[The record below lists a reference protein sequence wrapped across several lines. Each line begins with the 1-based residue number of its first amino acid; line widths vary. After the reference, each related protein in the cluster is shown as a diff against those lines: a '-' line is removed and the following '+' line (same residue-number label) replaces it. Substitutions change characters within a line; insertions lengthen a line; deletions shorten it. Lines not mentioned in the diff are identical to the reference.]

1 MMRGFLSAMGLL
13 VVGSVL
19 LTSCLDSETPNNEF
33 EEQWKQD
40 TTAIGIYIRNEGIP
54 AFKDASGIYFNIL
67 QQGSGFPPKS
77 SSEVRFEY
85 TLSIIGSTSTVDESD
100 GPYLADMQDLIPGM
114 QVGLSLLPPG
124 SKAVIFIPSGYAYGS
139 SNLPGIPANSN
150 LRFEVELISVTIP
163 TSERNQLGADTV
175 ALDQHIATNAIENVV
190 NDTTGLRYVITEE
203 GEGPAAT
210 LYNKVKL
217 NYTGKVLTTGATFFS
232 GTNGPS
238 AIFDSRVIN
247 YIYGFQAGLT
257 KMKAGTKATFYVPSV
272 LGFGNQSVTGAGGV
286 TIPANSNLLY
296 EIELVE
302 IVE

>member
-1 MMRGFLSAMGLL
+1 MRGFLSVMGLL
-13 VVGSVL
+13 IVVSVM
-19 LTSCLDSETPNNEF
+19 LTSCLNSEAPNNEF

-40 TTAIGIYIRNEGIP
+40 TTAIGIYVRSEGIP
-54 AFKDASGIYFNIL
+54 AFKDASGVYFNIL

-85 TLSIIGSTSTVDESD
+85 TLSIIGSSSTVDESD
-100 GPYLADMQDLIPGM
+100 GPYIADMQDLIPGM

-124 SKAVIFIPSGYAYGS
+124 SKAVIFIPSGYAYGA

-175 ALDQHIATNAIENVV
+175 ALDDYISVNSIENVIK
-190 NDTTGLRYVITEE
+190 DSTGLRYVITEE

-238 AIFDSRVIN
+238 ATFDSRVIN
-247 YIYGFQAGLT
+247 YIYAFQAGLT
-257 KMKAGTKATFYVPSV
+257 KMKAGTKATLYVPSV